1 MSQPALSVDAL
12 SKSFGGLQVF
22 KDLTFDLAPGEI
34 LGVIGPNGAGK
45 TTLVNVLSNQLAATS
60 GDVRL
65 YGEVVSGRSFPATA
79 RLGLVRS
86 FQHTSVFPTATV
98 AENLVRA
105 RYFSGRPPYIHSEAA
120 ELLEVCGLRAVLHR
134 KAVDLPYG
142 LQKTLGLVMSCLS
155 EPKVLMMDEPAAG
168 LERAERIVVDKLVHY
183 ASSVLKCSI
192 MIVEHDMDLIRRL
205 CPRSIVLEG
214 GRILA
219 QGATPNVLSEPSVI
233 SAYLGEALE
242 TNDAVH

>member
-1 MSQPALSVDAL
+1 MTQAALSVEAL

-45 TTLVNVLSNQLAATS
+45 TTLVNVLSNQLTATS
-60 GDVRL
+60 GAVRL
-65 YGEVVSGRSFPATA
+65 YGEVVLGRSFPATA

-86 FQHTSVFPTATV
+86 FQHTSVFPRATV
-98 AENLVRA
+98 VENLVRA
-105 RYFSGRPPYIHSEAA
+105 RYFSGCPARIHAQAA
-120 ELLEVCGLRAVLHR
+120 ELLEVCGLRPVFNR
-134 KAVDLPYG
+134 RAVDLPYG
-142 LQKTLGLVMSCLS
+142 LQKTLGLVMSCLA

-168 LERAERIVVDKLVHY
+168 LETAERIVVDKLVHY
-183 ASSVLKCSI
+183 ASHVLECSI

-219 QGATPNVLSEPSVI
+219 EGATSDVLSEPAVI

-242 TNDAVH
+242 NNDALH